1 MKKTFFVGK
10 GFFKKSFE
18 EFVKLPIG
26 NEAIIVLDAMQNPYY
41 YPRGVTFKN
50 GKYKLKSNANPNETV
65 LEVPISIENA
75 IVTIENMTIDV
86 SRLVEAVAIHSWN
99 SQLILNNVII
109 KTNNDCNGLVLE
121 GIRSGSVF
129 KNITVTKASQNLFST
144 VIKNGASVHI
154 YDSLIENFSVIGGN
168 AFVNNTLLVNTTSV
182 YEKGVLR
189 AENLFIE
196 NGIKDTYEIMSQEN
210 SKVFLDQLTLIEGN
224 GLINLK
230 DSTLELKS
238 AHLEVELENSKDI
251 IVHQDATS
259 QVYGSDLEVLNI
271 DEQENV
277 RQMEGESQEI
287 YYEDE
292 DYDDLEEVFKIDEG
306 IEEDYTVGNNEE
318 LRNEQYEK
326 QFNSE
331 EPISALEELENLI
344 GLENVK
350 QTTEK
355 FINVAKINK
364 IKKEK
369 NIATSMPSLHSIFIG
384 NPGTGKTTVARLI
397 ARALY
402 EEGVVLSDNYV
413 EVSKQDLVSEY
424 VGKTTQ
430 QTLQVLE
437 SAKNGVLFIDEAYT
451 LSQNSGSNQVGQEA
465 IDTILKYMEDYRDSI
480 MIIFAGYTN
489 EMNLF
494 LKSNPGLESRIPNVF
509 DFENYSLDA
518 LLDIGV
524 QDLENKS
531 YKFEEE
537 EYRHILSNEYR
548 RSFDDS
554 NARWVRNFNEK
565 LTATQM
571 NRLSTE
577 GIFDDDSLLTIKSE
591 DYKFSKQEEQEENDE
606 EQNNLEKYL
615 EELDN
620 LVGLKSVK
628 EKVRSIIND
637 VKFDRMLEESG
648 GKVEKVNNHMIFTG
662 APGTGKTTVARL
674 IAHIFKELGLL
685 NKGHLVETERS
696 KLIGSYIGH
705 TEART
710 SQVIESSMGGVLFV
724 DEAYQLLPK
733 EGTSNDFGILAIETL
748 ITELENKRGQFI
760 AIFAGYEED
769 MEHFLD
775 ANEGLKSR
783 VPTKIHFENYTGE
796 EVAEIVCRRLNPAW
810 KFNEQLLRKLVEH
823 KYNQL
828 EHSQQSNGRWA
839 RNFVEKLS
847 SEHKNDFLNNEDSNK
862 DIYTIKDNT
871 INKTIELF

>member
-1 MKKTFFVGK
+1 
-10 GFFKKSFE
+10 
-18 EFVKLPIG
+18 
-26 NEAIIVLDAMQNPYY
+26 
-41 YPRGVTFKN
+41 
-50 GKYKLKSNANPNETV
+50 YKLKSNANPNETV

-238 AHLEVELENSKDI
+238 ANLDV
-251 IVHQDATS
+251 
-259 QVYGSDLEVLNI
+259 
-271 DEQENV
+271 EQEKV

-413 EVSKQDLVSEY
+413 EV
-424 VGKTTQ
+424 
-430 QTLQVLE
+430 
-437 SAKNGVLFIDEAYT
+437 
-451 LSQNSGSNQVGQEA
+451 
-465 IDTILKYMEDYRDSI
+465 
-480 MIIFAGYTN
+480 
-489 EMNLF
+489 
-494 LKSNPGLESRIPNVF
+494 
-509 DFENYSLDA
+509 
-518 LLDIGV
+518 
-524 QDLENKS
+524 
-531 YKFEEE
+531 
-537 EYRHILSNEYR
+537 
-548 RSFDDS
+548 
-554 NARWVRNFNEK
+554 
-565 LTATQM
+565 
-571 NRLSTE
+571 
-577 GIFDDDSLLTIKSE
+577 
-591 DYKFSKQEEQEENDE
+591 
-606 EQNNLEKYL
+606 
-615 EELDN
+615 
-620 LVGLKSVK
+620 
-628 EKVRSIIND
+628 
-637 VKFDRMLEESG
+637 
-648 GKVEKVNNHMIFTG
+648 
-662 APGTGKTTVARL
+662 
-674 IAHIFKELGLL
+674 
-685 NKGHLVETERS
+685 
-696 KLIGSYIGH
+696 
-705 TEART
+705 
-710 SQVIESSMGGVLFV
+710 
-724 DEAYQLLPK
+724 
-733 EGTSNDFGILAIETL
+733 
-748 ITELENKRGQFI
+748 
-760 AIFAGYEED
+760 
-769 MEHFLD
+769 
-775 ANEGLKSR
+775 
-783 VPTKIHFENYTGE
+783 
-796 EVAEIVCRRLNPAW
+796 
-810 KFNEQLLRKLVEH
+810 
-823 KYNQL
+823 
-828 EHSQQSNGRWA
+828 
-839 RNFVEKLS
+839 
-847 SEHKNDFLNNEDSNK
+847 
-862 DIYTIKDNT
+862 
-871 INKTIELF
+871 

>member
-1 MKKTFFVGK
+1 
-10 GFFKKSFE
+10 
-18 EFVKLPIG
+18 
-26 NEAIIVLDAMQNPYY
+26 
-41 YPRGVTFKN
+41 
-50 GKYKLKSNANPNETV
+50 
-65 LEVPISIENA
+65 
-75 IVTIENMTIDV
+75 
-86 SRLVEAVAIHSWN
+86 
-99 SQLILNNVII
+99 
-109 KTNNDCNGLVLE
+109 
-121 GIRSGSVF
+121 
-129 KNITVTKASQNLFST
+129 
-144 VIKNGASVHI
+144 
-154 YDSLIENFSVIGGN
+154 
-168 AFVNNTLLVNTTSV
+168 
-182 YEKGVLR
+182 
-189 AENLFIE
+189 
-196 NGIKDTYEIMSQEN
+196 
-210 SKVFLDQLTLIEGN
+210 
-224 GLINLK
+224 
-230 DSTLELKS
+230 
-238 AHLEVELENSKDI
+238 
-251 IVHQDATS
+251 
-259 QVYGSDLEVLNI
+259 
-271 DEQENV
+271 
-277 RQMEGESQEI
+277 
-287 YYEDE
+287 
-292 DYDDLEEVFKIDEG
+292 
-306 IEEDYTVGNNEE
+306 
-318 LRNEQYEK
+318 
-326 QFNSE
+326 
-331 EPISALEELENLI
+331 LEELENLI

-615 EELDN
+615 EELD
-620 LVGLKSVK
+620 
-628 EKVRSIIND
+628 
-637 VKFDRMLEESG
+637 
-648 GKVEKVNNHMIFTG
+648 
-662 APGTGKTTVARL
+662 
-674 IAHIFKELGLL
+674 
-685 NKGHLVETERS
+685 
-696 KLIGSYIGH
+696 
-705 TEART
+705 
-710 SQVIESSMGGVLFV
+710 
-724 DEAYQLLPK
+724 
-733 EGTSNDFGILAIETL
+733 
-748 ITELENKRGQFI
+748 
-760 AIFAGYEED
+760 
-769 MEHFLD
+769 
-775 ANEGLKSR
+775 
-783 VPTKIHFENYTGE
+783 
-796 EVAEIVCRRLNPAW
+796 
-810 KFNEQLLRKLVEH
+810 
-823 KYNQL
+823 
-828 EHSQQSNGRWA
+828 
-839 RNFVEKLS
+839 
-847 SEHKNDFLNNEDSNK
+847 
-862 DIYTIKDNT
+862 
-871 INKTIELF
+871 